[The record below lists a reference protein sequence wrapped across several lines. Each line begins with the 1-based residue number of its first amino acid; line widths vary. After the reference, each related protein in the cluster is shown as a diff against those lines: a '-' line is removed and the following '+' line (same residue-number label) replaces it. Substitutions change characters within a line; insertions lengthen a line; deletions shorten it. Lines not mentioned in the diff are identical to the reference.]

1 MITNPEKL
9 KKLKII
15 EGVLNT
21 FKSNG
26 YTNVKRAQLIHTCA
40 REGLVEK
47 DTYPVMREW
56 TKASTRSYYVV
67 AAMLRE
73 IETKVTGKVLTKAV
87 KRRTGGEDMSKD
99 LGGQIPYTENDI
111 REELSIMGT
120 RISSI

>member
-1 MITNPEKL
+1 MAQIKNPEKI

-21 FKSNG
+21 LQKNG
-26 YTNVKRAQLIHTCA
+26 YVNVKRSALIAYCA
-40 REGLVEK
+40 NEGLIEK

-73 IETKVTGKVLTKAV
+73 IETKLTGKVLTKAV
-87 KRRTGGEDMSKD
+87 KRKSPDGDATDWV
-99 LGGQIPYTENDI
+99 LPYTESDI
-111 REELSIMGT
+111 AEELALMGT
-120 RISSI
+120 TI